1 MTKMTRKWLA
11 EWGFANSRGGLA
23 ASVVTQ
29 FCRSV
34 GMPSIA
40 LDKARAAMCAGG
52 TADMCHRTDVVGAGY
67 LLRLRF

>member
-40 LDKARAAMCAGG
+40 LDKASFLPPIYSLDFRF
-52 TADMCHRTDVVGAGY
+52 
-67 LLRLRF
+67 LRRRRFS